1 MAEEKNNLVEG
12 QFGTGEI
19 EQIEDPRDI
28 AFASVAPF
36 DWELG
41 FDIELLLGY
50 RAQCKD
56 VDEFFGPGG
65 REVWGVDRYREIV
78 AEVKEKNISPF
89 KIPVKNQGASSS
101 CTGQGLSYYLEVLN
115 FIETGKW
122 VKISARDIYA
132 YISLGKGRGA
142 YLRDALRLAC
152 NRGIG
157 TEDLVPCYHE
167 IKMDYGL
174 VINPYD
180 EDEYLVKPEETEAL
194 VAIRTAL
201 QSKEYQSITQAIS
214 MDAMA
219 WQMLM
224 GLGTYFAVN
233 GSNNGTWTS
242 EYPQPPE
249 SRVWGHALF
258 GGKAGL
264 DKDGQP
270 FISPINS
277 WGDSVGVEG
286 WQKLKNNYFE
296 ASAVRSPWTLI
307 DKNNNWN
314 MTKSNIKIIKDKNS
328 PAVGIWLPAMSPE
341 ALESYCL
348 NFGIEVPRKT
358 DGSIDWEKWIEGE
371 MTLKN

>member
-65 REVWGVDRYREIV
+65 REAWGVDRYREIV
-78 AEVKEKNISPF
+78 EEVKSKKIPAF
-89 KIPVKNQGASSS
+89 KIPLKNQGASSS

-115 FIETGKW
+115 FIETGEW

-157 TEDLVPCYHE
+157 TEDLVPCYHSE
-167 IKMDYGL
+167 I
-174 VINPYD
+174 VNERIFVTPYS

-201 QSKEYQSITQAIS
+201 QGKEYQGINQAIT

-224 GLGTYFAVN
+224 GLGTYFAVD
-233 GSNNGTWTS
+233 GDNNGTWTS
-242 EYPQPPE
+242 EYPQPPA
-249 SRVWGHALF
+249 SRKWGHALF

-270 FISPINS
+270 FISPVNS
-277 WGDSVGVEG
+277 WGTVGVDG
-286 WQKLKNNYFE
+286 WQKLKANYYE
-296 ASAVRSPWTLI
+296 AGAVRSPWTLI

-328 PAVGIWLPAMSPE
+328 PAVGIWLPALSPE

-348 NFGIEVPRKT
+348 NFGIEVPKKA
-358 DGSIDWEKWIEGE
+358 DGSIDWDKWIEGE
-371 MTLKN
+371 MILKN